1 MGAVSLLFSLEEGH
15 EDTQKV
21 NVFISL
27 DPKQDLDRHNSYI
40 GRASFS
46 EL

>member
-1 MGAVSLLFSLEEGH
+1 MGAVSLFFSLEEGH

-40 GRASFS
+40 GRASFN